1 LHSGDST
8 AGGSTADVEVEV
20 DSGSRPA
27 WRYRLRRSG
36 LAPVAAQ
43 LAVPV
48 TLGLLI
54 GGVLAYQAGS
64 TNNALQPV
72 PLGAVATPTPSFA
85 KPSAQHGAVPV
96 PTPGFIKPSASAT
109 GNCGSIAAANPPS
122 ARRLATLYEL
132 TGGTTPSGSRCP

>member
-1 LHSGDST
+1 
-8 AGGSTADVEVEV
+8 VEVEV

-27 WRYRLRRSG
+27 WRYRLRRRG

-48 TLGLLI
+48 VLGLLI

-64 TNNALQPV
+64 TNNAVQPV

-85 KPSAQHGAVPV
+85 KPSAQQGAVPV
-96 PTPGFIKPSASAT
+96 PTPGFIKPTAPAT
-109 GNCGSIAAANPPS
+109 TPARTARIATTTDNCGSIASADRPS
-122 ARRLATLYEL
+122 ARPATLYQL
-132 TGGTTPSGSRCP
+132 TGGVTPAESGCT